1 MNASMPRKVCVC
13 PCRNDALPRPGFP
26 VRLPDTSRAA
36 EGANAVGKGAGAN
49 YNLFGAG
56 YTAIAIQLLSSGLGK
71 EFHSCPT
78 SQFWASDRTSVYVIA

>member
-56 YTAIAIQLLSSGLGK
+56 YIWDCSIHI
-71 EFHSCPT
+71 F
-78 SQFWASDRTSVYVIA
+78 